1 MPFIEVLRHHQPSNS
16 SDIVNF
22 TAKIED
28 HRVLFY
34 FNKEFLSRKTLSY
47 TYGGAPSSNE
57 KLLLNYGFVVDNN
70 IHNTETI
77 ELILKKKYFN
87 EDKASVC
94 YTMKCTNVD
103 FYSMFNTAEQAKM
116 NFYYKLEFNKL
127 SLNMLSLYKLKSIPN
142 ELFNPQKLFPYF
154 ISYSSLD
161 YKTELMAVT
170 SYYNSLLKKDNE
182 YQLVK

>member
-1 MPFIEVLRHHQPSNS
+1 MPFIEILRYYQPSNS

-34 FNKEFLSRKTLSY
+34 FNKDFSFRETLAY
-47 TYGGAPSSNE
+47 TYGAVPSSNE
-57 KLLLNYGFVVDNN
+57 KLLLNYGFLLDNN
-70 IHNTETI
+70 NHNTETLEVI
-77 ELILKKKYFN
+77 MKKKYFN

-103 FYSMFNTAEQAKM
+103 FYSMYNTAGQAKM
-116 NFYYKLEFNKL
+116 NFYYNLELNKL
-127 SLNMLSLYKLKSIPN
+127 SLNMLSLFKLKSIPN
-142 ELFNPQKLFPYF
+142 ELFNPNRLFPYF

-161 YKTELMAVT
+161 FKTEIMAVT
-170 SYYNSLLKKDNE
+170 NYYNSLRRKDNDYE
-182 YQLVK
+182 LVK